1 MSNLFFTI
9 QKLKIMLK
17 KLPLTL
23 AAAVVAF
30 ASYGQTLVPTTP
42 QNKSVVL
49 EEFTGIYC
57 TYCPDGH
64 ARAQAIQDANPDRV
78 SLINIHEGGFSVP
91 SGNAPDFR
99 TNFGTAIVAQSYS
112 GSGFG
117 YPAGTVNRHVFP
129 GRSMASGGG
138 TAMGRGEW
146 AVSATEILA
155 MPSNVNMGVEATLDI
170 QTRVLTIYVEAYYT
184 GNSAAS
190 TNLLNVAL
198 LQNNTKGPQTG
209 GGMGNNY
216 NHMHRLVHLI
226 TGQWG
231 EVINTVSTGDL
242 VTKTYTYTI
251 PADYRGIEAVLE
263 DMEIVAFLT
272 ESQQEVPTGSRAY
285 PSFTGITKTNDA
297 SVRSIEPIEPTC
309 DGNIAPV
316 INIKNEGQETL
327 TNLAITYEINGE
339 SQIYNWTGNLPALNN
354 EDVELP
360 AVSTTLQTTNTIS
373 VSIPSD
379 EDNSNNTQSLSFDKA
394 AEGTGSLTLE
404 IRTDNWGYEFSWK
417 LLNSAGQTVHTGNGY
432 PNNATTNV
440 DVDVSA
446 DCYTLVIN
454 DSWGDGGTRVTV
466 KDHEGIQLFYATGNW
481 GAERRGEFSSTG
493 VLSANYNEMGSIN
506 IYPNPTR
513 DILNITNAQNA
524 EVQVFDI
531 LGKMILS
538 KKDLSLNDQINVSN
552 LNAGA
557 YFLKI
562 SKDGNVTTK
571 KFLVN

>member
-1 MSNLFFTI
+1 
-9 QKLKIMLK
+9 MLK

-360 AVSTTLQTTNTIS
+360 AVSTTLQSTNTIS

-379 EDNSNNTQSLSFDKA
+379 EDNSNNSQTLDFDKA
-394 AEGTGSLTLE
+394 VEGTGSLTLE
-404 IRTDNWGYEFSWK
+404 IRTDTWGYEFSWK

-432 PNNATTNV
+432 PNGSTTNV
-440 DVDVSA
+440 DIDVPA
-446 DCYTLVIN
+446 DCYTLVLN

-466 KDHEGIQLFYATGNW
+466 KDHEGTQLFYATGNW